1 MTKKTL
7 LATVATVALGA
18 SLLVGVRNAD
28 AHVGISIGIPLPGVA
43 IYAPPPPVYYSA
55 PAYYYPPPYYY
66 GPSYYSYYRPYYGYG
81 YGYGGGVYFGG
92 HSHWGGHGH
101 WRGHGGHRGWHH

>member
-18 SLLVGVRNAD
+18 SLLIGVPKAD

-43 IYAPPPPVYYSA
+43 VYAPPPPVYYSA
-55 PAYYYPPPYYY
+55 PAYYYPPAYYY
-66 GPSYYSYYRPYYGYG
+66 GPSYYRPYYGYG
-81 YGYGGGVYFGG
+81 GYYGGSVYFGG
-92 HSHWGGHGH
+92 HRHWGGHRHGH
-101 WRGHGGHRGWHH
+101 HWHH